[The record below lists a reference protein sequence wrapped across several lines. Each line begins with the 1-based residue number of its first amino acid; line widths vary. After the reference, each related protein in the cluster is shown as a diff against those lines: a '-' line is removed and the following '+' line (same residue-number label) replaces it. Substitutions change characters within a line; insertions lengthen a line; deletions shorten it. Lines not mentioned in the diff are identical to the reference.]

1 MRLGRVSPLP
11 RPWTPGRG
19 VSGLPRRLGRVG
31 AAGLAAL
38 VIALVVALFITPR
51 LRAQAETAR
60 EQVAAAARAERDA
73 RIAAAD
79 RTRRAL
85 ARDGVAGQGGLPAGH
100 ERDARVARLLARAAK
115 EGLVVGGLL
124 QTAAEATSPGRT
136 ADATAVQWHTVS
148 LPLRGSY
155 AQIRA
160 FLAAALAA
168 DPALALDAVLLQ
180 REAGS
185 APDELRADTRWGFA
199 QRAADP
205 PVRERTP

>member
-1 MRLGRVSPLP
+1 MRFARASPLP
-11 RPWTPGRG
+11 RPWTPGG
-19 VSGLPRRLGRVG
+19 GLSGALGRLGRVG
-31 AAGLAAL
+31 GAGLAAL
-38 VIALVVALFITPR
+38 LLALVVALFITPG

-60 EQVAAAARAERDA
+60 EQAAAAARAERDA

-79 RTRRAL
+79 RTRSTMAREGMTAL
-85 ARDGVAGQGGLPAGH
+85 RHLPSGQ
-100 ERDARVARLLARAAK
+100 ERDARVTRLLARAAK
-115 EGLVVGGLL
+115 EGLVVDGLL
-124 QTAAEATSPGRT
+124 QTAPEVAAPGRMP
-136 ADATAVQWHTVS
+136 DATAVQWHSVS

-185 APDELRADTRWGFA
+185 ASGALRADTRWAFA
-199 QRAADP
+199 QRGNDP
-205 PVRERTP
+205 SRPEPTP